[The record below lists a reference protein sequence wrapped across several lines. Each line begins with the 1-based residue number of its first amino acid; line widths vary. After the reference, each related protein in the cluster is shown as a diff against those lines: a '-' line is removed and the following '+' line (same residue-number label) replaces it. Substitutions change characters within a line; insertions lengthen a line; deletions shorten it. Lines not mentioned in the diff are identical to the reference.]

1 MAVGIGLWCTPA
13 FAEVSEDA
21 GAAGSPIDAI
31 VVTASKADTIDIG
44 GSVQRLDT
52 ADLERFSY
60 NDVNRILRQVPG
72 VYLQEEDGFGLR
84 PNIGIR
90 GSGTDRS
97 ARVAVMED
105 GVLIA
110 PAPYAAPAAYY
121 FPRVA
126 RMSGVEVAKG
136 PAAIKYGPMT
146 VGGALNLF
154 STPIPDVDAG
164 TIAGKDEL
172 LAGNHD
178 GRRAHGWVGG
188 WAPLGA
194 GLEIGA
200 LAEGL
205 YEHSGGFKKIDIGG
219 DTGFEIADWVVKLG
233 LRSTDGRHALEFK
246 YQNYD
251 ETSNETYL
259 GLTLADF
266 AASPYRRYNGSQVD
280 EMNAKHKTYQL
291 SHRFDISPNV
301 NLTTITYRTDTAR
314 AWYKLNDVRN
324 TANTGW
330 VSISSVLENPDA
342 NPLQM
347 ADLIG
352 ADGFTGRAGAL
363 RVRNNNRVYQA
374 TGVQSVLTAKFSA
387 GGMSHALELSARY
400 HEDEEDRFQ
409 QDDRY
414 QMVDGRMV
422 LTSAGAPG
430 SQDNRVGDAKAWAFF
445 IRDTIEA
452 GDLTLVPGLRYETID
467 LRQTRW
473 ATTDPGRSGPTTV
486 AKSSVDVFIPG
497 VSATWRVADA
507 VRIVA
512 GVHRGF
518 ASPGPGSTVDPET
531 SWNYE
536 AGLKLGTNG
545 WRADIIGFFNDYSN
559 LVGTCTASTGGNC
572 NIGDQFE
579 GGKVDVKGIELS
591 AGRTLGSVAGNGFEV
606 PVSLTYTYTD
616 AKFKTSFISGY
627 EPWGTVTAGDRLP
640 YIPRHQMTV
649 NAGLVLKGARL
660 NATLGWVGKA
670 RASAGRGPIAAS
682 DRIDDRVLVDLSAE
696 VDLIANVSLFGTV
709 QNLFDV
715 AYNAGFSPAGVR
727 PGAPRL
733 ALGGI
738 RARF

>member
-1 MAVGIGLWCTPA
+1 MKLRNAGASRLALATGLGLWCAPA
-13 FAEVSEDA
+13 LAETAEEADGGRV
-21 GAAGSPIDAI
+21 IDSI
-31 VVTASKADTIDIG
+31 VVTGTNTDTLDIG

-52 ADLERFSY
+52 ADLETFSY

-72 VYLQEEDGFGLR
+72 VYIQEEDGFGLR

-97 ARVAVMED
+97 ARIAVMED

-126 RMSGVEVAKG
+126 RISGVEVAKG

-164 TIAGKDEL
+164 TVAGKAEL

-188 WAPLGA
+188 WAPLGG

-205 YEHSGGFKKIDIGG
+205 YEHSGGFKKLDIGG
-219 DTGFEIADWVVKLG
+219 DSGFEITDWTVKLG

-280 EMNAKHKTYQL
+280 VMNAKHKTYQL
-291 SHRFDISPNV
+291 SHRFELSPRV
-301 NLTTITYRTDTAR
+301 NLTTIAYRTDTAR

-324 TANTGW
+324 TANMGW
-330 VSISSVLENPDA
+330 VTISSVLENPDA

-352 ADGFTGRAGAL
+352 APAFTGRSGAL

-374 TGVQSVLTAKFSA
+374 TGVQSVLTAGFDTGAIK
-387 GGMSHALELSARY
+387 HTLELSARY
-400 HEDEEDRFQ
+400 HEDDEDRLQ

-414 QMVDGRMV
+414 QMVNGRMI
-422 LTSAGAPG
+422 LTAAGAPG
-430 SQDNRVGDAKAWAFF
+430 SQDNRIGEAKAWAFF
-445 IRDTIEA
+445 IRDTIDA
-452 GDLTLVPGLRYETID
+452 GPVTLVPGLRYETID
-467 LRQTRW
+467 LKQTRW
-473 ATTDPGRSGPTTV
+473 ATTDPARSGPTTV

-497 VSATWRVADA
+497 IAATWRVADA

-518 ASPGPGSTVDPET
+518 SSPAPGSTVEDR
-531 SWNYE
+531 
-536 AGLKLGTNG
+536 K
-545 WRADIIGFFNDYSN
+545 
-559 LVGTCTASTGGNC
+559 
-572 NIGDQFE
+572 
-579 GGKVDVKGIELS
+579 
-591 AGRTLGSVAGNGFEV
+591 SVV
-606 PVSLTYTYTD
+606 
-616 AKFKTSFISGY
+616 
-627 EPWGTVTAGDRLP
+627 
-640 YIPRHQMTV
+640 
-649 NAGLVLKGARL
+649 
-660 NATLGWVGKA
+660 
-670 RASAGRGPIAAS
+670 
-682 DRIDDRVLVDLSAE
+682 
-696 VDLIANVSLFGTV
+696 
-709 QNLFDV
+709 
-715 AYNAGFSPAGVR
+715 
-727 PGAPRL
+727 
-733 ALGGI
+733 
-738 RARF
+738 